1 MPELGVASYGAS
13 NRHCPT
19 SAAVAVGRAQRTAQI
34 ELKPTSRN
42 GNFISST
49 KAFFFSAARLA

>member
-1 MPELGVASYGAS
+1 MPEPGVAFYGAS
-13 NRHCPT
+13 NRHCST
-19 SAAVAVGRAQRTAQI
+19 SATVNVGRAQRIAQI
-34 ELKPTSRN
+34 EPKLTSRN